1 VGKTSHSSDSVEQG
15 STWFDLMTG
24 YLKWKVIGPDI
35 NNPFKPP
42 IPLANL
48 SRMLNQREYLCQHVT
63 IRCMCDGYEVMMI
76 VNPNLPRVVSNHPCI
91 STIPIAHIID
101 YLQRYHLDDFIE
113 AELEKLEAEIREQVE
128 HRKKNMELER
138 QAESATSKSI
148 FGDKKGDREKEKEKQ
163 KESSNKAGSRNYR
176 ILKR

>member
-1 VGKTSHSSDSVEQG
+1 MGKTSHSSDSLEQG

-48 SRMLNQREYLCQHVT
+48 TRMLNQRDYLCQHVT

-76 VNPNLPRVVSNHPCI
+76 VNPNLPRVISNHPCI
-91 STIPIAHIID
+91 STIPIGDIID
-101 YLQRYHLDDFIE
+101 YIQRHHLDDVIE
-113 AELEKLEAEIREQVE
+113 AELDKLEAEIREHVE
-128 HRKKNMELER
+128 HRKKHIELER
-138 QAESATSKSI
+138 QAENATGKNL
-148 FGDKKGDREKEKEKQ
+148 FADKKGEKEKK
-163 KESSNKAGSRNYR
+163 KEPSAKAGSRNYR